1 MQAAS
6 GAAPDGH
13 RASLPAAPPSLN
25 SPEVGSLGYCSELRV
40 ELGKPGHSGMGGGD
54 DVAEGGRSGGGE
66 MVDYDGKEKGEMI
79 RWGK

>member
-1 MQAAS
+1 
-6 GAAPDGH
+6 
-13 RASLPAAPPSLN
+13 
-25 SPEVGSLGYCSELRV
+25 
-40 ELGKPGHSGMGGGD
+40 MGGGD